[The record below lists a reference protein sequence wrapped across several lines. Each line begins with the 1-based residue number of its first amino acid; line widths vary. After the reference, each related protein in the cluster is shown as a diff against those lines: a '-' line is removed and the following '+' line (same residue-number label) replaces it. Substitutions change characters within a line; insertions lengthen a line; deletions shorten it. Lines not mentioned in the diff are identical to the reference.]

1 MEKEATME
9 EKSEGTP
16 PPVDPAQSPE
26 ARCALMLLGR
36 RAQTIPT
43 TTTTTATVPPVQKQK
58 LTVAFLR
65 NKVLA
70 DPDGS
75 YSTADADD
83 QAFLAS
89 TSIRLDSCNVHAIE
103 NLEMLDKLTHVHLQ
117 NNFIQTIEELD
128 FVRNL
133 QWLNLSKN
141 QIKIIQGLSH
151 LKSLTC
157 LDLSA
162 NVITDIDHITDHLPT
177 NSLRIFN
184 LYGNPVANTKNYRT
198 FITSALPKLLAL
210 DGTCLCEDPKNAPG
224 FTADDELFGCDGSSC
239 NARVI
244 FGPRFVTGSING
256 SGESGESGQGGEGGG
271 SKGGEEERDYC
282 VSCAY
287 RNVEQAVKEN
297 GGRLDGHGFVLS
309 TDVGVTPFHSIN
321 HGEKRAGKDDVIS
334 MLRKSAME
342 TRIELRNIRDDLLM
356 KIRSRRI
363 KTSNDAEKRMNLLKR
378 LDDHIAEKDVAEKE
392 GMHTGIKKEDGVV
405 VEGKEQEEEGQ
416 KYSKK

>member
-43 TTTTTATVPPVQKQK
+43 TTTTATDQPVQKQK

-65 NKVLA
+65 KKVLA

-89 TSIRLDSCNVHAIE
+89 TSVRLDSCNVHAIE

-162 NVITDIDHITDHLPT
+162 NVITDIDNITDHLPT

-184 LYGNPVANTKNYRT
+184 LYGNPVANKKNYRT
-198 FITSALPKLLAL
+198 LITSALPKLLAL
-210 DGTCLCEDPKNAPG
+210 DGTCLCDDPKNAPG

-256 SGESGESGQGGEGGG
+256 SGEGGVSGGSGGSGG
-271 SKGGEEERDYC
+271 SKGEEEERDYC

-287 RNVEQAVKEN
+287 RDVEQAVKEN
-297 GGRLDGHGFVLS
+297 KGRLDGHGFVLS
-309 TDVGVTPFHSIN
+309 TDVNVTPFHSIKQ
-321 HGEKRAGKDDVIS
+321 GEKRAGKDDVIS

-363 KTSNDAEKRMNLLKR
+363 KTSNDAEKRINLLKR
-378 LDDHIAEKDVAEKE
+378 LDDHIAEKDLAKKE
-392 GMHTGIKKEDGVV
+392 GTGIKKEDGV